1 MSDKPPFEDTQI
13 RFKELASGYQPKLPP
28 KLAQML
34 PHKKQ
39 IQELRERKAAYD
51 DIRLLLAEDEQGLSC
66 RLIRSFDFAAT
77 CLAKNQSVPTKPARP
92 KHPSSKVSPVL
103 PSPESIQ
110 ATLGEQRERFPG
122 PWSRRKRGP
131 RIANSKNL

>member
-1 MSDKPPFEDTQI
+1 MSDKSPSEDTQI

-51 DIRLLLAEDEQGLSC
+51 DIRLLLRNVNIIVSLDTIYRFC
-66 RLIRSFDFAAT
+66 RDVLGQKSNRPY
-77 CLAKNQSVPTKPARP
+77 KARAP
-92 KHPSSKVSPVL
+92 KHPSSKVLPVL
-103 PSPESIQ
+103 PSPENIQ
-110 ATLGEQRERFPG
+110 TTLREQRERFPG

>member
-1 MSDKPPFEDTQI
+1 MSDKSSSEDTQI
-13 RFKELASGYQPKLPP
+13 RFKELASDYQPKLPP

-51 DIRLLLAEDEQGLSC
+51 DIRLLLRNVNIIVSIDTVYRFC
-66 RLIRSFDFAAT
+66 RDVIG
-77 CLAKNQSVPTKPARP
+77 QKPIHPYKARAP
-92 KHPSSKVSPVL
+92 KHPSSTVSPVQS
-103 PSPESIQ
+103 SPESIQ
-110 ATLGEQRERFPG
+110 ATLREHRERIPG

>member
-1 MSDKPPFEDTQI
+1 MSDKSPSEDTQI

-51 DIRLLLAEDEQGLSC
+51 DIRLLLRNVNIIVSLDTIYRFC
-66 RLIRSFDFAAT
+66 RDVLGQKPIRPY
-77 CLAKNQSVPTKPARP
+77 KARAP
-92 KHPSSKVSPVL
+92 KHPSSEISPVL
-103 PSPESIQ
+103 PSPESVQ
-110 ATLGEQRERFPG
+110 TTLREHRERFPG

>member
-1 MSDKPPFEDTQI
+1 MSDKTSFEETQI
-13 RFKELASGYQPKLPP
+13 SFKELASGYQSKLPP

-51 DIRLLLAEDEQGLSC
+51 DIRLLLRNVNIIVSLDTVFRFC
-66 RLIRSFDFAAT
+66 RDVLGQKPIRPY
-77 CLAKNQSVPTKPARP
+77 KARAP

-110 ATLGEQRERFPG
+110 ATLGEQRQRFPG

>member
-1 MSDKPPFEDTQI
+1 MSDKTSSEDSQV

-39 IQELRERKAAYD
+39 IQELRAREAAYD
-51 DIRLLLAEDEQGLSC
+51 DIRLLLQDVNIIVSLDTIYRFC
-66 RLIRSFDFAAT
+66 RDVIGEKSDHPY
-77 CLAKNQSVPTKPARP
+77 KARTP
-92 KHPSSKVSPVL
+92 KHPPSKVSPVL
-103 PSPESIQ
+103 PSPENIQ
-110 ATLGEQRERFPG
+110 TTLREQRERFPG

-131 RIANSKNL
+131 RIADSKNL

>member
-1 MSDKPPFEDTQI
+1 MSDKSSSEDTQI

-51 DIRLLLAEDEQGLSC
+51 DIRLLLRNVNIIVSLDTIYRFC
-66 RLIRSFDFAAT
+66 RDVLGQKPIRPY
-77 CLAKNQSVPTKPARP
+77 KARAP
-92 KHPSSKVSPVL
+92 KHLSSEVSPAL
-103 PSPESIQ
+103 SSPENIQ
-110 ATLGEQRERFPG
+110 TTLREQRERFPG

>member
-1 MSDKPPFEDTQI
+1 MSDKSSSEDSQV
-13 RFKELASGYQPKLPP
+13 RFKELASSYQPKLPP

-39 IQELRERKAAYD
+39 IQELRDRKAAYD
-51 DIRLLLAEDEQGLSC
+51 DIRLLLADVNITVSLDTVYRFC
-66 RLIRSFDFAAT
+66 REVIGEKS
-77 CLAKNQSVPTKPARP
+77 ARP
-92 KHPSSKVSPVL
+92 FKARTPRYSPSKVLPVQ

-110 ATLGEQRERFPG
+110 TTLRQQRERFPG

-131 RIANSKNL
+131 RIADSKNL

>member
-1 MSDKPPFEDTQI
+1 MSDKTLSEETQI
-13 RFKELASGYQPKLPP
+13 SFKELASGYQPKLPP

-51 DIRLLLAEDEQGLSC
+51 DIRLLLRNVNIVVSLDTVFRFC
-66 RLIRSFDFAAT
+66 RDVLGQKPIRAY
-77 CLAKNQSVPTKPARP
+77 KARAP
-92 KHPSSKVSPVL
+92 KHQSSTVSPVL

-110 ATLGEQRERFPG
+110 ATLGKQRERFPG